1 MKLAPLLKIEKGVTA
16 IIGSGGKTTLLR
28 TLSGE
33 LPGRVLLCT
42 STHFQGYADL
52 PTVTDPTEAD
62 LRKALAAHPIV
73 CAAGRSPTGKLV
85 DCGLPYETLADL
97 ADFVLVEADGSRRRP
112 LKAHARHEPVIPPCT
127 RQVICVVGLLGLHRP
142 VSEVVHRP
150 ELFCPLVG
158 CTPEDEATPERVSR
172 ALVQEHLADT
182 YFLNQA
188 ESGSVLQDAKIIA
201 SHLKP
206 QGFSVVAGS
215 QREKSYCVL

>member
-52 PTVTDPTEAD
+52 PTVLDPTEAD

-97 ADFVLVEADGSRRRP
+97 AGFVLVEADGSRRRP

-127 RQVICVVGLLGLHRP
+127 RQVICVVGLSGLRRP

-158 CTPEDEATPERVSR
+158 CTPEDEATPERVAR

-188 ESGSVLQDAKIIA
+188 ESSSALQDAKIIA

-206 QGFSVVAGS
+206 PGFSVVAGS
-215 QREKSYCVL
+215 QREKRYYIL

>member
-52 PTVTDPTEAD
+52 PTVLDPTAAD

-73 CAAGRSPTGKLV
+73 CAAGRSSTGKLV
-85 DCGLPYETLADL
+85 DCGLPYEALADL

-112 LKAHARHEPVIPPCT
+112 LKAHALHEPVIPPCT
-127 RQVICVVGLLGLHRP
+127 RQVICVVGLSGLHRP

-158 CTPEDEATPERVSR
+158 CTPEDEATPEQVAR

-188 ESGSVLQDAKIIA
+188 EGSSALQDAKIIA
-201 SHLKP
+201 SHLKS
-206 QGFSVVAGS
+206 QDFSVVAGS
-215 QREKSYCVL
+215 QREKRYYIL

>member
-52 PTVTDPTEAD
+52 PTVLDPTAAD

-85 DCGLPYETLADL
+85 DCGLPYETLTDL

-112 LKAHARHEPVIPPCT
+112 LKAHARHEPVIPPCN
-127 RQVICVVGLLGLHRP
+127 RQVICVVGLSGLQRP

-158 CTPEDEATPERVSR
+158 CTPEDEATPERVAR

-188 ESGSVLQDAKIIA
+188 ESSSALQDAKIIA
-201 SHLKP
+201 SHLKS

-215 QREKSYCVL
+215 QREKSYFVL

>member
-52 PTVTDPTEAD
+52 PTVLDPTAAD

-112 LKAHARHEPVIPPCT
+112 LKAHAHHEPVIPPCT
-127 RQVICVVGLLGLHRP
+127 RQVICVVGLSGLHRP

-158 CTPEDEATPERVSR
+158 CTPEDEATPEQVAR

-188 ESGSVLQDAKIIA
+188 EGSSALQDAKIIA
-201 SHLKP
+201 SHLKS
-206 QGFSVVAGS
+206 QDFSVVAGS
-215 QREKSYCVL
+215 QREKRYYIL

>member
-52 PTVTDPTEAD
+52 PTVLDPTESA
-62 LRKALAAHPIV
+62 LREALWKHPIV

-85 DCGLPYETLADL
+85 DCGLPYETLAGL
-97 ADFVLVEADGSRRRP
+97 ADFVLVEADGSRQRP
-112 LKAHARHEPVIPPCT
+112 LKAHALHEPVIPSCT
-127 RQVICVVGLLGLHRP
+127 RQVICVVGLSGLHRP

-150 ELFCPLVG
+150 ELFCSLAS
-158 CTPEDEATPERVSR
+158 CTEADEATPEQVAR

-188 ESGSVLQDAKIIA
+188 ESGSALQDAQIIA
-201 SHLKP
+201 SCLKP
-206 QGFSVVAGS
+206 HGFSVVAGS
-215 QREKSYCVL
+215 QREKRYCVL

>member
-1 MKLAPLLKIEKGVTA
+1 MELAPLLKIEKGVTA

-33 LPGRVLLCT
+33 LSGRVLLCT

-52 PTVTDPTEAD
+52 PTVLDPTESD
-62 LRKALAAHPIV
+62 LRKTLAAHPIV

-112 LKAHARHEPVIPPCT
+112 LKAHALHEPVIPSCT
-127 RQVICVVGLLGLHRP
+127 RQVICVVGLSGLHRP

-150 ELFCPLVG
+150 ELFYPLAG
-158 CTPEDEATPERVSR
+158 CTPEDEATPERVAR

-188 ESGSVLQDAKIIA
+188 ESESALQDAKIIA

-206 QGFSVVAGS
+206 HGFSVVAGS
-215 QREKSYCVL
+215 QREKRYLVL

>member
-52 PTVTDPTEAD
+52 PTVTDPTEST
-62 LRKALAAHPIV
+62 LREALWKHPIV

-112 LKAHARHEPVIPPCT
+112 LKAHALHEPVIPPCT
-127 RQVICVVGLLGLHRP
+127 RQVICVVGLSGLHRP

-158 CTPEDEATPERVSR
+158 CTPEDEATPERVAR

-215 QREKSYCVL
+215 QREKRYYIL

>member
-52 PTVTDPTEAD
+52 PTVTDPTAAD

-112 LKAHARHEPVIPPCT
+112 LKAHALHEPVIPPCT
-127 RQVICVVGLLGLHRP
+127 RQVICVVGLSGLHRP

-188 ESGSVLQDAKIIA
+188 ESGSALQDAKIIA
-201 SHLKP
+201 SYLKP
-206 QGFSVVAGS
+206 HGFSVVAGS
-215 QREKSYCVL
+215 QREKSYCAL

>member
-52 PTVTDPTEAD
+52 PTVLDPTAAD

-112 LKAHARHEPVIPPCT
+112 LKAHALHEPVIPLCT
-127 RQVICVVGLLGLHRP
+127 RQVICVVGLSGLHRP

-158 CTPEDEATPERVSR
+158 CTPEDEATPERVAR

-188 ESGSVLQDAKIIA
+188 ESSSAIQDAKIIA
-201 SHLKP
+201 SYLKP

>member
-52 PTVTDPTEAD
+52 PTVLDPTAAD

-112 LKAHARHEPVIPPCT
+112 LKAHALHEPVIPPCT
-127 RQVICVVGLLGLHRP
+127 RQVICVVGLSGLHRP

-158 CTPEDEATPERVSR
+158 CTPEDEATPERVAR

-188 ESGSVLQDAKIIA
+188 ESGSVLQNAKIIV

-215 QREKSYCVL
+215 QREKKYYIL

>member
-1 MKLAPLLKIEKGVTA
+1 MELAPLLKIEKGVTA

-52 PTVTDPTEAD
+52 PTVLDPTESA
-62 LRKALAAHPIV
+62 LREALWKHPIV

-127 RQVICVVGLLGLHRP
+127 RQVICVVGLSGLHRP

-158 CTPEDEATPERVSR
+158 CTPEDEATPERVAR

-188 ESGSVLQDAKIIA
+188 EGSSALQDAKIIA
-201 SHLKP
+201 SHLKSH
-206 QGFSVVAGS
+206 GFSVVAGS
-215 QREKSYCVL
+215 QREKRYCVL

>member
-52 PTVTDPTEAD
+52 PTVLDPTEVD

-85 DCGLPYETLADL
+85 DCGLPYETLAGL
-97 ADFVLVEADGSRRRP
+97 ADFVLVEADGSRQRP

-127 RQVICVVGLLGLHRP
+127 RQVICVVGLSGLHRP

-172 ALVQEHLADT
+172 ALGQEHLADT

-215 QREKSYCVL
+215 QREKRYYIL

>member
-52 PTVTDPTEAD
+52 PTVLDPTEAD

-112 LKAHARHEPVIPPCT
+112 LKAHALHEPVIPPCT
-127 RQVICVVGLLGLHRP
+127 RQVICVVGLSGLHRP
-142 VSEVVHRP
+142 VSEVIHRP
-150 ELFCPLVG
+150 ELFCPLAS
-158 CTPEDEATPERVSR
+158 CTPEDEATPERVAR

-188 ESGSVLQDAKIIA
+188 ESSSALQDAKIIA

-215 QREKSYCVL
+215 QREKRYYIL

>member
-52 PTVTDPTEAD
+52 PTVLDPTAAD

-112 LKAHARHEPVIPPCT
+112 LKAHARREPVIPPCT
-127 RQVICVVGLLGLHRP
+127 RQVICVVGLSGLHRP

-158 CTPEDEATPERVSR
+158 CTPEDEATPERVAR

-182 YFLNQA
+182 YFLNQV
-188 ESGSVLQDAKIIA
+188 ESESALQDAEIMA
-201 SHLKP
+201 SLLKS
-206 QGFSVVAGS
+206 QGYSVVAGS
-215 QREKSYCVL
+215 QREKRYYVL

>member
-52 PTVTDPTEAD
+52 PTVLDPTAAD

-112 LKAHARHEPVIPPCT
+112 LKAHALHEPVIPPCT
-127 RQVICVVGLLGLHRP
+127 RQVICVVGLSGLHRP

-158 CTPEDEATPERVSR
+158 CTPEDEATPERVAR

-188 ESGSVLQDAKIIA
+188 ESCSALQDAKIIA
-201 SHLKP
+201 SRLKP

-215 QREKSYCVL
+215 QREKRYYIL

>member
-52 PTVTDPTEAD
+52 PTVLDPTAAD

-112 LKAHARHEPVIPPCT
+112 LKAHALHEPVISPCT
-127 RQVICVVGLLGLHRP
+127 RQVICVVGLSGLHRP

-150 ELFCPLVG
+150 ELFCPLAG
-158 CTPEDEATPERVSR
+158 CTPEDEATPERVAR

-188 ESGSVLQDAKIIA
+188 ESSSALQDAKIIA

-215 QREKSYCVL
+215 QREKRYYIL

>member
-52 PTVTDPTEAD
+52 PTVLDPTAAD

-127 RQVICVVGLLGLHRP
+127 RQVICVVGLSGLHRP

-158 CTPEDEATPERVSR
+158 CTPEDEATPERVAR

-182 YFLNQA
+182 YFLNQG
-188 ESGSVLQDAKIIA
+188 ESGSALQDAKIIA

-206 QGFSVVAGS
+206 HGFSVVAGS
-215 QREKSYCVL
+215 QREKRYYIL

>member
-52 PTVTDPTEAD
+52 PTVLDPTEAA
-62 LRKALAAHPIV
+62 LREALWKHPIV

-127 RQVICVVGLLGLHRP
+127 RQVICVVGLSGLHRP

-150 ELFCPLVG
+150 ELFCPLAG
-158 CTPEDEATPERVSR
+158 CTPEDEAAPERVAR

-182 YFLNQA
+182 YFLNQT
-188 ESGSVLQDAKIIA
+188 ESGSALQDAKIIA

>member
-1 MKLAPLLKIEKGVTA
+1 M
-16 IIGSGGKTTLLR
+16 
-28 TLSGE
+28 
-33 LPGRVLLCT
+33 LLCT

-52 PTVTDPTEAD
+52 PTVLDPTEAD

-127 RQVICVVGLLGLHRP
+127 RQVICVVGLSGLHRP

-158 CTPEDEATPERVSR
+158 CTPEDEATPERVAR

-188 ESGSVLQDAKIIA
+188 ESGSALQDAKIIA

-215 QREKSYCVL
+215 QREKRYYIL

>member
-52 PTVTDPTEAD
+52 PTVLDPTEAD

-73 CAAGRSPTGKLV
+73 CAAGRSPTEKLV

-112 LKAHARHEPVIPPCT
+112 LKAHALHEPVIPPCT
-127 RQVICVVGLLGLHRP
+127 HQVICVVGLSGLHRP

-158 CTPEDEATPERVSR
+158 CTPEDEATPERVAR

-215 QREKSYCVL
+215 QREKRYYIL

>member
-52 PTVTDPTEAD
+52 PTVLDPTEAD

-85 DCGLPYETLADL
+85 DCGLPYETLAGL
-97 ADFVLVEADGSRRRP
+97 ADFVLVEADGSRQRP

-127 RQVICVVGLLGLHRP
+127 RQVICVVGLSGLHRP

-150 ELFCPLVG
+150 ELFCSLAN
-158 CTPEDEATPERVSR
+158 CTPEDEATPERVAR

-182 YFLNQA
+182 YFLNQT
-188 ESGSVLQDAKIIA
+188 ESGSALQDAKIIA

-215 QREKSYCVL
+215 QREKRYYIL

>member
-52 PTVTDPTEAD
+52 PTVLDPTEPD
-62 LRKALAAHPIV
+62 LRKALAAHPII

-112 LKAHARHEPVIPPCT
+112 LKAHALHEPVIPPCT
-127 RQVICVVGLLGLHRP
+127 RQVICVVGLSGLHRP

-158 CTPEDEATPERVSR
+158 CTPEDEATPERVAR

-188 ESGSVLQDAKIIA
+188 ESGSALQDAKIIA
-201 SHLKP
+201 SHLKS
-206 QGFSVVAGS
+206 QGSSVVAGS
-215 QREKSYCVL
+215 QWEKSYCVL

>member
-33 LPGRVLLCT
+33 LPGQVLLCT

-52 PTVTDPTEAD
+52 PTVLDPTEAD
-62 LRKALAAHPIV
+62 LRKALAANPIV

-112 LKAHARHEPVIPPCT
+112 LKAHALHEPVIPPCT
-127 RQVICVVGLLGLHRP
+127 RQVICVVGLSGLHRP

-158 CTPEDEATPERVSR
+158 CTPEDEATPERVAR

-188 ESGSVLQDAKIIA
+188 EGNSALQDAKIIA

-215 QREKSYCVL
+215 QREKRYYIL

>member
-52 PTVTDPTEAD
+52 PTVLDPTAAD

-112 LKAHARHEPVIPPCT
+112 LKAHALHEPVIPPCT
-127 RQVICVVGLLGLHRP
+127 RQVICVVGLSGLHRP

-150 ELFCPLVG
+150 ELFCPLAS
-158 CTPEDEATPERVSR
+158 CTPEDEATPERVAR

-201 SHLKP
+201 SHLKS
-206 QGFSVVAGS
+206 QGSSVVAGS

>member
-1 MKLAPLLKIEKGVTA
+1 MKLAPLLKIEKGITA
-16 IIGSGGKTTLLR
+16 IIGSGGKTTLLH

-52 PTVTDPTEAD
+52 PTVLNPTAAD

-127 RQVICVVGLLGLHRP
+127 RQVICVVGLSGLHRP

-150 ELFCPLVG
+150 ELFCPLAS
-158 CTPEDEATPERVSR
+158 CTPEDEATPERVAR

-188 ESGSVLQDAKIIA
+188 ESASALQDAKIIA
-201 SHLKP
+201 SHLKSH
-206 QGFSVVAGS
+206 GFSVVAGS
-215 QREKSYCVL
+215 QREKRYCVL

>member
-52 PTVTDPTEAD
+52 PTVLDPTAAD

-112 LKAHARHEPVIPPCT
+112 LKAHALHEPVIPPCT
-127 RQVICVVGLLGLHRP
+127 RQVICVVGLSGLHRP

-158 CTPEDEATPERVSR
+158 CTPEDEATPERVAR

-188 ESGSVLQDAKIIA
+188 ESGSVLQNAKIIV

-215 QREKSYCVL
+215 QREKRYYIL

>member
-52 PTVTDPTEAD
+52 PTVLDPTAAD

-127 RQVICVVGLLGLHRP
+127 RQVICVVGLSGLHRP

-158 CTPEDEATPERVSR
+158 CTPEDEATPERVAR

-188 ESGSVLQDAKIIA
+188 EGSSALQDAKIIA
-201 SHLKP
+201 SHLKSH
-206 QGFSVVAGS
+206 GFSVVAGS

>member
-33 LPGRVLLCT
+33 LLGRVLLCT

-52 PTVTDPTEAD
+52 PTVLDPTEAD

-112 LKAHARHEPVIPPCT
+112 LKAHARHEPVIPPCS
-127 RQVICVVGLLGLHRP
+127 RQVICVVGLSGLHRP

-158 CTPEDEATPERVSR
+158 CTPEDEATPERVAR

>member
-52 PTVTDPTEAD
+52 PTVLDPTEAD

-127 RQVICVVGLLGLHRP
+127 RQVLCVVGLSGLHRP

-150 ELFCPLVG
+150 ELFCSLAS
-158 CTPEDEATPERVSR
+158 CAPEDEATPERVSR

-182 YFLNQA
+182 YFLNQV
-188 ESGSVLQDAKIIA
+188 ESESALQDAEIMA
-201 SHLKP
+201 SLLKS
-206 QGFSVVAGS
+206 QGYSVVAGS
-215 QREKSYCVL
+215 QREKRYSVL

>member
-33 LPGRVLLCT
+33 LPGQVLLCT

-52 PTVTDPTEAD
+52 PTVLDPTAAD
-62 LRKALAAHPIV
+62 LRKALAANPIV

-112 LKAHARHEPVIPPCT
+112 LKAHALHEPVIPPCT
-127 RQVICVVGLLGLHRP
+127 RQVICVVGLSGLHRP

-158 CTPEDEATPERVSR
+158 CTPEDEATPERVAR

-182 YFLNQA
+182 YFLNQS
-188 ESGSVLQDAKIIA
+188 ESGSALQDAKIIA

-215 QREKSYCVL
+215 QREKRYYIL